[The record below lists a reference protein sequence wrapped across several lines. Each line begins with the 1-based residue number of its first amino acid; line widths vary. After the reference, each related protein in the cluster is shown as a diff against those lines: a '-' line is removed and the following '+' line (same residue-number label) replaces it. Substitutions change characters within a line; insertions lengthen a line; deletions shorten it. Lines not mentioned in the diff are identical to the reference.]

1 MLGRLCLAGALPL
14 LLIAS
19 PVLSPVLAATN
30 AQKMETCK
38 FGADNDK
45 LAGAKRDAFIKRCMA
60 GGNYEPAARKDAMK
74 KGGAKK
80 PAAAAQPPA
89 DPASDEA
96 PAEEN

>member
-1 MLGRLCLAGALPL
+1 MLGRLCLAGALPFL
-14 LLIAS
+14 LLAS
-19 PVLSPVLAATN
+19 PVSAATN

-80 PAAAAQPPA
+80 PAASAQPA
-89 DPASDEA
+89 EA
-96 PAEEN
+96 PAADETPADEN

>member
-19 PVLSPVLAATN
+19 PVSAATN
-30 AQKMETCK
+30 TQKMETCK

-45 LAGAKRDAFIKRCMA
+45 LTGAKRNAFIKRCMA

-80 PAAAAQPPA
+80 PAAAAQPQDA
-89 DPASDEA
+89 PASEEA
-96 PAEEN
+96 PGDQN

>member
-14 LLIAS
+14 LLLAS
-19 PVLSPVLAATN
+19 PVSAATN

-45 LAGAKRDAFIKRCMA
+45 LAGPKRDAFIKRCMA

-80 PAAAAQPPA
+80 PAASAQPAEAPA
-89 DPASDEA
+89 ADEA
-96 PAEEN
+96 PADEN